1 MLFWHGLCLIYGI
14 KTLIVVVTVRDAVMS
29 LNFDRALGIHE
40 KALAFRAERAT
51 VLANNIANAD
61 TPNYKAR
68 DIDFASVLEAQQ
80 SGNGQAFQAARTHE
94 RHLSVEGFIDQAAGL
109 RYRTPYQ
116 PSIDGNTVETQAEQ
130 ARYAENALDFQAS
143 FTFLNSKLKGLMT
156 ALRGD

>member
-1 MLFWHGLCLIYGI
+1 
-14 KTLIVVVTVRDAVMS
+14 MS

-80 SGNGQAFQAARTHE
+80 SGNGQPFQAARTHE